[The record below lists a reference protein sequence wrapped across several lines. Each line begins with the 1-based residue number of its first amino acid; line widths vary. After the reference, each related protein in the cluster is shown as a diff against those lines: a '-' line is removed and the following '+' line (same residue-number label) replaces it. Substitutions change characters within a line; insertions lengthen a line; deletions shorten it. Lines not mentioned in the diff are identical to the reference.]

1 MLVSLSNKEPIK
13 DDVQANMVGDTV
25 LLRNAS
31 KLILQSLSENNVGW
45 NYNFN

>member
-31 KLILQSLSENNVGW
+31 KLILQSPLSENNVG
-45 NYNFN
+45 